1 MTILFGP
8 DPIQAEVQAIL
19 TALEEGAVIDH
30 AVERQYVDLKEEH
43 GRRDRQ
49 GNIGPSNPRNQ
60 EAAQELAAAA
70 ACMANT
76 PGGGALIVGVSN
88 DGQLIG
94 TDLEAEWLRHRL
106 WELSGK
112 ALTIDIAIH
121 QVLGRR
127 LLVMRSPQALEPIRV
142 NGKVRWR
149 VGTHCIEIDAHTW
162 HARRMADLNYDW
174 SSEASTVS
182 VDAARP
188 LALDVARELLRDS
201 AEAHSAELAA
211 ETDLNL
217 LRRLNVVAPSGMLTN
232 AGVIAFVGRNT
243 PCLDYVRRAQAGGD
257 SLSRIRREGRSLIE
271 ELAEVFQAVDANTP
285 TIHLQQGLVIG
296 QQREIPR
303 RAAREAI
310 VNGVAHREW
319 GVSEPTL
326 VEHVGRLLRV
336 TSPGGFVGGVTADNI
351 ITHPSRSR
359 NRALAELLASLRVA
373 EREGIGVD
381 RMVADMVSVGHP
393 APVIEEVPGPYVRA
407 ELIGDDLD
415 IGWIRWLRSIDPASE
430 ADDLNS
436 LLILRQ
442 LVGMG
447 WIDPLRAAT
456 TMQDTV
462 GAASGAIAK
471 LSRTSILRE
480 PIIETI
486 IGFPDGT
493 DPVWRL
499 SERAAGLL
507 RELDDE
513 ANRSRPWPSR
523 ERVASSYA
531 RARGRISST
540 ELASLV
546 GAYSSNVGPV
556 LKRLEEDGVLAP
568 SRTTRRGKGFYYRYV
583 EPDAD
588 ATAAGRLSGPYL

>member
-1 MTILFGP
+1 MIYGD
-8 DPIQAEVQAIL
+8 DPIQAEVHSIL
-19 TALEEGAVIDH
+19 AALAEGTAIDH

-88 DGQLIG
+88 DGQLAG
-94 TDLEAEWLRHRL
+94 THLDVEWLRHRL
-106 WELSGK
+106 WELSSK
-112 ALTIDIAIH
+112 ALTVDITAH
-121 QVLGRR
+121 EVGGRR
-127 LLVMRSPQALEPIRV
+127 LLVMRVPRALEPIRI
-142 NGKVRWR
+142 NGKIRWR
-149 VGTHCIEIDAHTW
+149 VGTNCVEIDAHTW

-174 SSEASTVS
+174 SSEESTVPAEA
-182 VDAARP
+182 VRP
-188 LALDVARELLRDS
+188 SALQVAREMLRS
-201 AEAHSAELAA
+201 AGEEHSEELAA
-211 ETDLNL
+211 DSDRNL
-217 LRRLNVVAPSGMLTN
+217 LRRLNVLSPGGMLTN
-232 AGVIAFVGRNT
+232 AGVIAFVGRGD
-243 PCLDYVRRAQAGGD
+243 PCLDYVRRAHAGGD
-257 SLSRIRREGRSLIE
+257 SLSRIRRRDRSLIE
-271 ELAEVFQAVDANTP
+271 ALAEVFQAVDANTP
-285 TIHLQQGLVIG
+285 MIHIQHGLVIG

-336 TSPGGFVGGVTADNI
+336 TSPGGFIGGVTADNI

-359 NRALAELLASLRVA
+359 NRALSELLASLRVA

-381 RMVADMVSVGHP
+381 RMVSDMVSVGHP
-393 APVIEEVPGPYVRA
+393 APVIEEVPGSYVRA

-415 IGWIRWLRSIDPASE
+415 LGWIRWLRSIDPANE

-442 LVGMG
+442 LVTTG
-447 WIDPLRAAT
+447 WIDPLRAAR

-462 GAASGAIAK
+462 AAASGALAK
-471 LSRTSILRE
+471 LSRASVMGLSIV
-480 PIIETI
+480 ETI
-486 IGFPDGT
+486 SGYPDGT

-499 SERAAGLL
+499 SQTSTDLL
-507 RELDDE
+507 RQFDE
-513 ANRSRPWPSR
+513 QTNRNRPWPSR
-523 ERVASSYA
+523 ENVAASYA
-531 RARGRISST
+531 KARGRISST
-540 ELASLV
+540 ELASLM
-546 GAYSSNVGPV
+546 GAFASNVGTV
-556 LKRLEEDGVLAP
+556 LKHLEDEGVLAP
-568 SRTTRRGKGFYYRYV
+568 SRASRRGRGFYYRYV
-583 EPDAD
+583 GDE
-588 ATAAGRLSGPYL
+588 

>member
-1 MTILFGP
+1 MPILFGA
-8 DPIQAEVQAIL
+8 DPIQTEVQVIL
-19 TALEEGAVIDH
+19 AALADGKVIDD

-49 GNIGPSNPRNQ
+49 GNIGPSSPRNQ

-76 PGGGALIVGVSN
+76 PGGGALIVGVSD

-94 TDLEAEWLRHRL
+94 TDLEAEWLRHRM

-112 ALTIDIAIH
+112 ALTVDIATHEIA
-121 QVLGRR
+121 GRR
-127 LLVMRSPQALEPIRV
+127 LLVLRAPQALEPIRV
-142 NGKVRWR
+142 NGKIRWR
-149 VGTHCIEIDAHTW
+149 VGTNCVEIDAHTW
-162 HARRMADLNYDW
+162 HARRMADLHSDW
-174 SSEASTVS
+174 SSEESTVP
-182 VDAARP
+182 VEAVRP
-188 LALDVARELLRDS
+188 LALELARELLRAS
-201 AEAHSAELAA
+201 GEEHSEELAA
-211 ETDLNL
+211 DTDRSL
-217 LRRLNVVAPSGMLTN
+217 LRRLNVVSPGGRLTN
-232 AGVIAFVGRNT
+232 AGAIAFVGRGD
-243 PCLDYVRRAQAGGD
+243 PGLDYVRRAQAGGD
-257 SLSRIRREGRSLIE
+257 SLSRLRRPDRSLIE
-271 ELAEVFQAVDANTP
+271 ELIEVFQAVDANTP
-285 TIHLQQGLVIG
+285 TIHVQRGLVIG

-336 TSPGGFVGGVTADNI
+336 TSPGGFIGGVTTDNI

-359 NRALAELLASLRVA
+359 NRALTELLAALRVA

-415 IGWIRWLRSIDPASE
+415 VGWIQWLHSIDPANE

-442 LVGMG
+442 LVGTG

-456 TMQDTV
+456 TIQDTV
-462 GAASGAIAK
+462 SAASGALTK
-471 LSRTSILRE
+471 LSRASILGA

-486 IGFPDGT
+486 TGSPDGT

-499 SERAAGLL
+499 SRTCADLL
-507 RELDDE
+507 RRFDE
-513 ANRSRPWPSR
+513 QLTRTRVWPSR
-523 ERVASSYA
+523 ERVAASYA
-531 RARGRISST
+531 KARGRISST

-546 GAYSSNVGPV
+546 GAYASNVGTV

-568 SRTTRRGKGFYYRYV
+568 SRASRRGTGFYYRYV
-583 EPDAD
+583 GEP
-588 ATAAGRLSGPYL
+588 S

>member
-1 MTILFGP
+1 MIREGWEAMPILFGA
-8 DPIQAEVQAIL
+8 DPIQTEVQVIL
-19 TALEEGAVIDH
+19 AALADGKVIDD

-49 GNIGPSNPRNQ
+49 GGIGPSSPRNQ

-76 PGGGALIVGVSN
+76 PGGGALIVGVSD

-94 TDLEAEWLRHRL
+94 TDLEAEWLRHRM

-112 ALTIDIAIH
+112 ALTVDVATH
-121 QVLGRR
+121 EVSGRR
-127 LLVMRSPQALEPIRV
+127 LLVLRAPQALEPIRV
-142 NGKVRWR
+142 NGKIRWR
-149 VGTHCIEIDAHTW
+149 VGTNCVEIDAHTW
-162 HARRMADLNYDW
+162 HARRMADLNFDW
-174 SSEASTVS
+174 SSEESS
-182 VDAARP
+182 VPVEAARP
-188 LALDVARELLRDS
+188 VALELARELLRASGED
-201 AEAHSAELAA
+201 HSEELAA
-211 ETDLNL
+211 DTDRSL
-217 LRRLNVVAPSGMLTN
+217 LRRLNVVSPGGRLTN
-232 AGVIAFVGRNT
+232 AGVIAFVGRGD
-243 PCLDYVRRAQAGGD
+243 PGLDYVRRAQAGGD
-257 SLSRIRREGRSLIE
+257 SLSRLRRPDRSLIE
-271 ELAEVFQAVDANTP
+271 ELVEVFQAVDANTP
-285 TIHLQQGLVIG
+285 TIHVQHGLVIG

-336 TSPGGFVGGVTADNI
+336 TSPGGFIGGVTTDNI

-359 NRALAELLASLRVA
+359 NRALAELLAALRVA

-415 IGWIRWLRSIDPASE
+415 VGWIQWLRSIDPANE

-442 LVGMG
+442 LVATG

-456 TMQDTV
+456 TIQDTV
-462 GAASGAIAK
+462 SAAFGALAK
-471 LSRTSILRE
+471 LSRASIVGA
-480 PIIETI
+480 PIVETI
-486 IGFPDGT
+486 IGSPDGT

-499 SERAAGLL
+499 SHAGADLL
-507 RELDDE
+507 RRLDGQV
-513 ANRSRPWPSR
+513 NRTRVWPSR
-523 ERVASSYA
+523 ERVAASYA
-531 RARGRISST
+531 KARGRISST

-546 GAYSSNVGPV
+546 GAYASNVGTV

-568 SRTTRRGKGFYYRYV
+568 SRASRRGTGFYYRYV
-583 EPDAD
+583 GEP
-588 ATAAGRLSGPYL
+588 S